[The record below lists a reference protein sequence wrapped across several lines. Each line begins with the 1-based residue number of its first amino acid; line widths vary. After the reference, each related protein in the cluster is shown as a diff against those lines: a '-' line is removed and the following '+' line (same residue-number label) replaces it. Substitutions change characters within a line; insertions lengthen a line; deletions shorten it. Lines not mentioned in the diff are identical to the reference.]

1 MGLLDLIMLYK
12 ISEMEDKID
21 QLQSQLHPSE
31 TPETKED
38 IEAWLAGHDNEE
50 ESVDLEHTA
59 APETAEDIE
68 EWLNERDK
76 EAVE

>member
-21 QLQSQLHPSE
+21 QLQNQLHPSE
-31 TPETKED
+31 TPETK
-38 IEAWLAGHDNEE
+38 
-50 ESVDLEHTA
+50 
-59 APETAEDIE
+59 EDIE

>member
-21 QLQSQLHPSE
+21 QLQNQLHPSE

-38 IEAWLAGHDNEE
+38 IEAWLAGCDAEE
-50 ESVDLEHTA
+50 DVDSEQTA

-68 EWLNERDK
+68 EWLNGRNE
-76 EAVE
+76 EVVE